1 MNNTKQINIFYTS
14 DLHLFHD
21 NVIKLNN
28 RPFSDMD
35 DMVKFIV
42 NKWNAKVKKC
52 DLVRIIGDVGYP
64 KNQQDVENV
73 IKIMSLLNGEKELVT
88 GNHDAK
94 LLKDNNFRKLF
105 NKISAYDYAKDGKR
119 KVVLFHYPIEE
130 WNGYYK
136 GSYHLFGHVHNN
148 EENLKAIDRRFNV
161 GMDVNNYVPVTLD
174 ELIAKAKN

>member
-35 DMVKFIV
+35 DMIKFIV

-105 NKISAYDYAKDGKR
+105 NKISTYDYTKDGKR
-119 KVVLFHYPIEE
+119 KVALFHYPIEE
-130 WNGYYK
+130 WNGYHK

-148 EENLKAIDRRFNV
+148 EENLKVIDIRFNV